1 MQDIQLIIEA
11 GDDGFWGR
19 VTHNDDLIAD
29 QAETVE
35 ALQQNMKKLLLN
47 FHKVPDVTFTLAY
60 DLLAFFE
67 RYSYLKVSNIAQE
80 AGMNPT
86 LLRHYAAGSK
96 KPSAEQVKRIEEA
109 VHRLAIE
116 LANVHLVA
124 A

>member
-11 GDDGFWGR
+11 GDGGFWGR
-19 VTHNDDLIAD
+19 VTYDDNLIVD

-35 ALQQNMKKLLLN
+35 ALQQNMKKLLLD
-47 FHKVPDVTFTLAY
+47 FHEVTNVTFTLAY
-60 DLLAFFE
+60 DLFAFFE
-67 RYSYLKVSNIAQE
+67 RYSYLKISKIAQE

-96 KPSAEQVKRIEEA
+96 NPSAEQVKRIEDA
-109 VHRLAIE
+109 VHRLAE
-116 LANVHLVA
+116 DLANVHLVA